1 MAFTH
6 LLDTNIVSDLIRNPQ
21 GVVRDQIQAV
31 GADAVCISIV
41 VAAEIRFCCVKRAS
55 DRLTQQAEAILGALP
70 ILPLE
75 EAADR
80 EYAAIRLY
88 LETAGTPIGPNDLW
102 IAAHARLHGL
112 TVVTANVDEF
122 SRVEGLDVVNWLS
135 S

>member
-41 VAAEIRFCCVKRAS
+41 VAAEIRFGCVKRAS

-122 SRVEGLDVVNWLS
+122 SPIEGLDVVNWLS
-135 S
+135 P

>member
-41 VAAEIRFCCVKRAS
+41 VAAEIRFGCVKRAS
-55 DRLTQQAEAILGALP
+55 DRQTQQAEAILGALP

-80 EYAAIRLY
+80 EYAAVRLY
-88 LETAGTPIGPNDLW
+88 LETTGTPIGPNDLW